1 MKQTAAIGVVL
12 AAVGVAVAAP
22 MIGNLSAPAEPA
34 PKADTQVET
43 LIQPQ
48 KGDTPMADRIATI
61 GILNKR
67 NGLSRDLKLK
77 PGQGVRIGDIVIKLK
92 ACESTADW
100 EADKLTGAF
109 VQVMVKNTTGDNW
122 RKVFSGWLFKESPSL
137 NVVEHPV
144 YDVWT
149 KDCTMRHAEIGPDTV
164 TLTGDASGA
173 PGKRSSASKSGGT
186 SEADEAP
193 AADTAPAT
201 AASSNAI

>member
-1 MKQTAAIGVVL
+1 MKRPAVIGVLL

-22 MIGNLSAPAEPA
+22 M
-34 PKADTQVET
+34 V
-43 LIQPQ
+43 
-48 KGDTPMADRIATI
+48 

-77 PGQGVRIGDIVIKLK
+77 PGQGVRIGDLVVKLK

-109 VQVMVKNTTGDNW
+109 VQVMVKNTTGPNW
-122 RKVFSGWLFKESPSL
+122 RKVFSGWLFKETPSL

-149 KDCTMRHAEIGPDTV
+149 KDCTMRHAEVGPDTV
-164 TLTGDASGA
+164 TLTGDGSGE
-173 PGKRSSASKSGGT
+173 PGKRSRAPKSGDG
-186 SEADEAP
+186 SAP
-193 AADTAPAT
+193 AETPAPETAP
-201 AASSNAI
+201 SSNAI